1 MTSYMFP
8 HPHKDNTMNT
18 STEPVAIGGA
28 IQALILAAILVLRVF
43 NIVDLT
49 PEQENA
55 VIVGYLALVGVIT
68 AAQRSRV
75 TPV

>member
-8 HPHKDNTMNT
+8 HPQGPTMNT

-28 IQALILAAILVLRVF
+28 IQALILAAVLVLRVF
-43 NIVDLT
+43 NVVDLT

-55 VIVGYLALVGVIT
+55 VIVGYMALLGVIT
-68 AAQRSRV
+68 AATRNKV

>member
-1 MTSYMFP
+1 M
-8 HPHKDNTMNT
+8 T
-18 STEPVAIGGA
+18 STEPVALGGA
-28 IQALILAAILVLRVF
+28 IQAAILAAILVLRVF

-55 VIVGYLALVGVIT
+55 VIVGYLALLGVIT
-68 AAQRSRV
+68 AATRSKV

>member
-1 MTSYMFP
+1 M
-8 HPHKDNTMNT
+8 T

-28 IQALILAAILVLRVF
+28 IQALILAGILVLRVF

-55 VIVGYLALVGVIT
+55 VIVGYLALLGVIT
-68 AAQRSRV
+68 AATRSKV
-75 TPV
+75 EPV